1 MLNTYYKIALKNILS
16 LVFILSVT
24 QAMGQV
30 CTACAGSSGP
40 FGEYWAN
47 CGDVNC
53 DLDCPGCPEPDTP
66 VDQGV
71 LFILGAGLAIIGFT
85 YYKKAH
91 IKTA

>member
-1 MLNTYYKIALKNILS
+1 MLNMYYKIALKNILS